1 MKMPMNNQCKQVK
14 TRSQADDAEKK
25 EYWTTQMEAAYA
37 MMENIAEYPVV
48 ECGEEMVSLR
58 EEADKAGVSIEF
70 STTRIAGRFER
81 VFYLRRSL
89 VPDVL
94 AIAEEMRKYGWTLK
108 IEDAFRSCEMQ
119 KYLARAKD
127 IFDNILKRVLWE
139 TAGKL
144 PSPNFILRRI
154 TAVVAT
160 YPKIGT
166 HMSGSAI
173 DISAV
178 HADTKEDV
186 DLGGVYTE
194 MSVVTPMA
202 SPYISVCARKNRDK
216 ITTIMKSHAFMAYPF
231 EFWHYSKG
239 DAYSEFLMK
248 TGKTARYGA
257 IDLDIERGEIVSI
270 AEPRKL
276 LNSLN
281 EIQEEIGEAL
291 KRLNLGAMKCDSCFG
306 LS

>member
-1 MKMPMNNQCKQVK
+1 MNNQFKRAKV
-14 TRSQADDAEKK
+14 RPPADDAGKK

-58 EEADKAGVSIEF
+58 EAADKAGVSIEF

-81 VFYLRRSL
+81 LFYLRRSL
-89 VPDVL
+89 IPDVL
-94 AIAEEMRKYGWTLK
+94 AIAEEMRQYGWILK
-108 IEDAFRSCEMQ
+108 IEDAFRSREMQ

-127 IFDNILKRVLWE
+127 VFDNILKRVLWE
-139 TAGKL
+139 TAGNP
-144 PSPNFILRRI
+144 PSPDFLLRRI
-154 TAVVAT
+154 TAVCAT
-160 YPKIGT
+160 CPKIGT

-178 HADTKEDV
+178 QADTNEDV
-186 DLGGVYTE
+186 DRGGAYTE

-202 SPYISVCARKNRDK
+202 SPYISARARKNRDK
-216 ITTIMKSHAFMAYPF
+216 ITTSMQNHGFMAYPF

-248 TGKTARYGA
+248 TGKPARYGA
-257 IDLDIERGEIVSI
+257 IDWDIERGKIASI
-270 AEPRKL
+270 AEPRNL

-281 EIQEEIGEAL
+281 EIRAEIGEAL
-291 KRLNLGAMKCDSCFG
+291 KRLNCGTFPAKPE
-306 LS
+306 